1 MEEDVKNMTKEELL
15 EYLED
20 ISLCLNNIALDQIP
34 FAIQELKWWNE
45 EYKAESKGFRDMYDN
60 VMKDYN
66 KIKQELDSVKE
77 LYYTQAEIDKNY
89 IPKAKVTEAIREYQ
103 KRRLELADGSF
114 FADPSYINNDTA
126 LVIGISVLQDL
137 LQKKGEI

>member
-45 EYKAESKGFRDMYDN
+45 EYKAESKGFRDMYNN

-66 KIKQELDSVKE
+66 KTKQELESVKE
-77 LYYTQAEIDKNY
+77 IYYTQAEVDKNY
-89 IPKAKVTEAIREYQ
+89 IP
-103 KRRLELADGSF
+103 
-114 FADPSYINNDTA
+114 
-126 LVIGISVLQDL
+126 ISVIQNKINELKSHNYKGNLGDVDFIKNIINEFEKL
-137 LQKKGEI
+137 LEERNK